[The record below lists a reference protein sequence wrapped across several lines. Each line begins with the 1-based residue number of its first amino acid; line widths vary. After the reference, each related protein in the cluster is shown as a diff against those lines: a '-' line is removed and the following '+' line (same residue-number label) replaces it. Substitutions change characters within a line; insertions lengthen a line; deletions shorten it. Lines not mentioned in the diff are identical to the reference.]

1 MCQSFSM
8 VALHS
13 RNLFFLSFKSHVFLI
28 HASAGKP
35 HMWLLYR
42 KNEETGKGIFLGTK
56 KEKEKNV

>member
-1 MCQSFSM
+1 M